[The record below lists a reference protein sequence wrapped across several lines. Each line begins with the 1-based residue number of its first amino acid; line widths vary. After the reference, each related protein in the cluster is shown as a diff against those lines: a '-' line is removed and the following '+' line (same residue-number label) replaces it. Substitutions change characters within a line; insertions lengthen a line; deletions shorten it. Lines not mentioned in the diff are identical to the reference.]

1 MYKSNLK
8 INELLKSQIEK
19 RKPSKNKINIIEY
32 FLSKKEKDPSTVQ
45 FIKRSIQSSKPH
57 KKSQSKSK
65 NNKSVSGIEI
75 STTLPTKQNSPHTQN
90 QKCNNKTIKTKIYN
104 HLKNKSLNCNNIVI
118 KNQNLNS
125 LKSNLFKNYNTKVQS
140 THNKSIIA
148 KHRSITNKSNNIS
161 INVSENRKKS
171 HMVSRSNSISNLEHS
186 TTLTSSTTTTS
197 KRITQKKEISQKPI
211 AFSHKKNS
219 HLKLKTNE
227 AVKQL
232 NTQFLHTEETNYNYQ
247 PNITEVNINQNNN
260 YRSDMYITQNINKN
274 NYINEYDLLSEDSVF
289 NFSKH
294 TSNNVTNNN
303 SKEKNLKTISGNND
317 SGQNTISY
325 TYSEDEGSSRKY
337 IDKRRTKRNIDNK
350 GGNNN
355 IFIHNEDFL
364 TFCEEMN
371 QKLFAK

>member
-19 RKPSKNKINIIEY
+19 RKSSKNKINIIEY
-32 FLSKKEKDPSTVQ
+32 FISKKEKEPSIVQ
-45 FIKRSIQSSKPH
+45 FIKKPIQSNKQH
-57 KKSQSKSK
+57 KKSLSKSK
-65 NNKSVSGIEI
+65 NNKSLSGIDT
-75 STTLPTKQNSPHTQN
+75 STTLPTKQNSPHSINT
-90 QKCNNKTIKTKIYN
+90 NKTIKAKIYT
-104 HLKNKSLNCNNIVI
+104 HLKNKSLNCNNIM
-118 KNQNLNS
+118 KTNQNLNT
-125 LKSNLFKNYNTKVQS
+125 LKSNLFKNYNSKIQS
-140 THNKSIIA
+140 THNKSINTKNRTIV
-148 KHRSITNKSNNIS
+148 NKS
-161 INVSENRKKS
+161 INASDNRKKS
-171 HMVSRSNSISNLEHS
+171 HKVSRSNSISNLEHS

-197 KRITQKKEISQKPI
+197 KRITKKKEVNQK
-211 AFSHKKNS
+211 ALTLSHKKKEQ
-219 HLKLKTNE
+219 LKLKTNE

-247 PNITEVNINQNNN
+247 PNITEVNVNQNNN
-260 YRSDMYITQNINKN
+260 YRSDIYITQNIIKN

-325 TYSEDEGSSRKY
+325 TYSDDEGSSRKY
-337 IDKRRTKRNIDNK
+337 LDKRRTKRNIDNK

-364 TFCEEMN
+364 TFCQEMN
-371 QKLFAK
+371 QKLFSK

>member
-19 RKPSKNKINIIEY
+19 RKSSKNKINIIEY
-32 FLSKKEKDPSTVQ
+32 FLAKKEKDPSTVQ
-45 FIKRSIQSSKPH
+45 FIKRSIHSSKPH
-57 KKSQSKSK
+57 KKSQSKQK

-75 STTLPTKQNSPHTQN
+75 STTLPTKQNSPHN
-90 QKCNNKTIKTKIYN
+90 QKCNNKAIKTKIYN
-104 HLKNKSLNCNNIVI
+104 HLKNKSLNCNTNIII

-125 LKSNLFKNYNTKVQS
+125 LKSNLFKNYNAKVQS
-140 THNKSIIA
+140 THNKSIVT
-148 KHRSITNKSNNIS
+148 KHRAIANKSNNIS

-171 HMVSRSNSISNLEHS
+171 LKVSRSNSISNLEHS

-197 KRITQKKEISQKPI
+197 KRITQKKDVPMTL
-211 AFSHKKNS
+211 SHKKNQ
-219 HLKLKTNE
+219 LKLKTNE

-232 NTQFLHTEETNYNYQ
+232 NTQFLHTEETNYHYQ
-247 PNITEVNINQNNN
+247 PNITEVNVNPNNN
-260 YRSDMYITQNINKN
+260 YRSDIYITQNINKY

-303 SKEKNLKTISGNND
+303 SKDKNLKTISGNND

-325 TYSEDEGSSRKY
+325 TYSDDEGSSRKY